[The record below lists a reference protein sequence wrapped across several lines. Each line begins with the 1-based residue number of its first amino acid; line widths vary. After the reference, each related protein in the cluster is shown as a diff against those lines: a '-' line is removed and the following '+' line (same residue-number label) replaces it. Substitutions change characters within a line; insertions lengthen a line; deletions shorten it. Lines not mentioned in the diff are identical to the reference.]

1 MDGVTG
7 AWALEREIDN
17 QVQPVVEL
25 ARPPLRYYG
34 SKWRLAPWI
43 MSFFPPHECYV
54 EPFGGGANVL
64 LRKQPAEMEIYNDAD
79 GDVVN
84 FFQIL
89 RTRTDEFIRAVQ
101 LTPHARDELMLARE
115 PASDPLE
122 RARRF
127 YVRSWQAFH
136 AGRMHED
143 TGWRLQYRNNRGKSI
158 IADWNDTD
166 RLWPVVERLK
176 QVQIENADALSLIA
190 RVDSRQ
196 TLFYVDPPYVL
207 SSRSERHRYGA
218 YTVDMSDND
227 HRRLAEVLR
236 RVKGMVVLSG
246 YQSALY
252 DELFGD
258 WLTVNRSMHTNGNVS
273 RLEYLWISPR
283 TVAALERE
291 QSKGI
296 EALPLFAAAR

>member
-1 MDGVTG
+1 MVFERVT
-7 AWALEREIDN
+7 ALDAADR
-17 QVQPVVEL
+17 PVVEVT
-25 ARPPLRYYG
+25 RPPLRYYG

-43 MSFFPPHECYV
+43 ISYFPSHVCYC

-64 LRKQPAEMEIYNDAD
+64 LRKDPAEFDIYNDAD

-84 FFQIL
+84 FFRVL
-89 RTRTDEFIRAVQ
+89 REQTRELMLAVQ
-101 LTPHARDELMLARE
+101 LTPHARDELAMARE

-127 YVRSWQAFH
+127 YVRAWQAYH

-143 TGWRLQYRNNRGKSI
+143 TGWRLQFQNNRGKSI

-176 QVQIENADALSLIA
+176 RVQIENADAFSLIA
-190 RVDSRQ
+190 RVDTPQ

-207 SSRSERHRYGA
+207 STRSERHRRGA
-218 YTVDMSDND
+218 YTCDMNDDD

-236 RVKGMVVLSG
+236 QVEGMVVLSG
-246 YQSALY
+246 YRSELY
-252 DELFGD
+252 DKLFAG
-258 WLTVNRSMHTNGNVS
+258 WETVSKSMHTNGNVS
-273 RLEYLWISPR
+273 RVEYLWLSPN
-283 TVAALERE
+283 TVAALDRDQAEDIGE
-291 QSKGI
+291 
-296 EALPLFAAAR
+296 LPLFAAIGG